1 MQEVDGSI
9 PFSSTTPSSQA
20 RGAALPSGGC
30 RDRVGWDPGEARRPA
45 DLTDAEEALMLV
57 VLLILLAA
65 ASRLLPHPPN
75 FAPVAA
81 IGLFAG
87 AMLDRRAAWLVPLVA
102 LLLSDLIIGF
112 YHPVGM
118 LWNYVAFAACLMI
131 GSGLLARGR
140 SLPRLAGAT
149 LSSAVVFF
157 ALSNFGMWASG
168 YYPRTWAGLVECY
181 VAALPFF
188 RNTLVSDVVFVA
200 ALFGGHAWLSR
211 LLSRPAHGTA
221 SA

>member
-1 MQEVDGSI
+1 
-9 PFSSTTPSSQA
+9 
-20 RGAALPSGGC
+20 
-30 RDRVGWDPGEARRPA
+30 
-45 DLTDAEEALMLV
+45 MLV
-57 VLLILLAA
+57 VLLIVVAA

-87 AMLDRRAAWLVPLVA
+87 AMLDRRLAWIVPFAA
-102 LLLSDLIIGF
+102 LLASDLLLGF

-118 LWNYVAFAACLMI
+118 LWNYLAFGACLML

-140 SLPRLAGAT
+140 SVPRLAGAT
-149 LSSAVVFF
+149 LSSAIVFF

-168 YYPRTWAGLVECY
+168 YYPRTAAGLAECY
-181 VAALPFF
+181 AAALPFF
-188 RNTLVSDVVFVA
+188 RNTVVSDVVFVA
-200 ALFGGHAWLSR
+200 ALFGGHA
-211 LLSRPAHGTA
+211 LLSRWVSRMGARPA